1 MLSVYTNNKNSS
13 HIVKLVGV
21 LDISTVDKF
30 DEHVQTLDSVSTLI
44 IDFSE
49 LEFIDST
56 GIGAILR
63 VIYRSQDEDF
73 SVELEGLQEYIKEIF
88 DTVGVVRVL
97 EAMRKGGK

>member
-1 MLSVYTNNKNSS
+1 MLSIHTKNENSS
-13 HIVKLVGV
+13 HIVKPVGV

-30 DEHVQTLDSVSTLI
+30 DKYVQTLDSILTLI

-73 SVELEGLQEYIKEIF
+73 SVELEGLQENIREIF
-88 DTVGVVRVL
+88 EMVGVMKVL
-97 EAMRKGGK
+97 EAMQK

>member
-30 DEHVQTLDSVSTLI
+30 DEHVRTLDSVSTLI

-63 VIYRSQDEDF
+63 LIYRSQDEDF
-73 SVELEGLQEYIKEIF
+73 SVELEGLQEYIREIF

>member
-1 MLSVYTNNKNSS
+1 MLSIHTKNENSS

-30 DEHVQTLDSVSTLI
+30 NEYVHTLDSVLTLI

-73 SVELEGLQEYIKEIF
+73 SVELEGLQENIREIF
-88 DTVGVVRVL
+88 EMVGVMKVL
-97 EAMRKGGK
+97 EAMQK